1 MDFTQHPRP
10 PAAKGSAAQ
19 TQVLPMI
26 ATPDA
31 PVLEFERILIA
42 TRPGNRSR
50 ARLRRLSDVLAVVVA
65 LFLCVIPLPF
75 GANTAPAWLLATG
88 FLAGLTVL
96 YGAAVLWLDPGR
108 PLQIGQHAGVITV
121 ALILLGFAWVQT
133 LPLPHG
139 LALQLPQVF
148 PAPLTSDSISLA
160 PGASQLGVVRM
171 LSYLLLFCLMTE
183 LAANPQR
190 ALTLLR
196 LIFAGIVAHANWA
209 LVALHSLGDV
219 HMFAPKTAY
228 QGYATG
234 AFVNRNSLANYLAMG
249 LVTGL
254 ALTVIDPS
262 GQSGKARLGPW
273 LHHRA
278 AEAIGTLL
286 ITATLLSTG
295 SRLGLMAAIFG
306 AFTLLLLMRKMRRQG
321 AVARVA
327 RAARRGRGWIL
338 LATALL
344 LLGLATRFD
353 ATLDRLAFAHVDLD
367 QRRALYTQTL
377 LMIWERPWLGYG
389 LDSFSIVFEAF
400 HAPGLRSD
408 RSWQAPH
415 NTVLTHWAE
424 MGVLLGYLPL
434 VIWGLAVTSLWQR
447 RRGAQTPLVVLVAL
461 AVIALQSLHA
471 MGDFA
476 LEIPANTYVT
486 TALIALGLAAHRPKT
501 GDRDV

>member
-1 MDFTQHPRP
+1 MDFTQNPRA

-19 TQVLPMI
+19 THVLPMI
-26 ATPDA
+26 GATPDA
-31 PVLEFERILIA
+31 TVLEFERIVIA
-42 TRPGNRSR
+42 TRPDTRSR
-50 ARLRRLSDVLAVVVA
+50 ARLRRISDVLAVVLA

-108 PLQIGQHAGVITV
+108 PLQIGQHTGVITV

-160 PGASQLGVVRM
+160 PDASQLGVVRM

-196 LIFAGIVAHANWA
+196 LIFAGIVAHAIWA

-249 LVTGL
+249 LVIGL
-254 ALTVIDPS
+254 ALTVIDPR

-278 AEAIGTLL
+278 AEAIGTLM
-286 ITATLLSTG
+286 ITAALLSTG
-295 SRLGLMAAIFG
+295 SRLGLVAAIFG
-306 AFTLLLLMRKMRRQG
+306 GVTLLLLMRKTRRQG
-321 AVARVA
+321 AVARV
-327 RAARRGRGWIL
+327 ARRGRGWIL

-408 RSWQAPH
+408 RSWHAPH

-424 MGVLLGYLPL
+424 MGVLLGCLPL
-434 VIWGLAVTSLWQR
+434 VIWGLAATSLWQR

-476 LEIPANTYVT
+476 LEIPANTYVA
-486 TALIALGLAAHRPKT
+486 TALIALGLAAHRSKT